1 MKTIFQDQ
9 SEGDVS
15 TLKVV
20 IAPHWSET
28 LWFRLLVAAG
38 LISIVLIYL
47 HRVRLKQKRI
57 QYELRLEH
65 ELFTVNME
73 RNKEVELRKE
83 REAFFTMAAHELRT
97 PLTLILSPLRELLS
111 KLHPH
116 IRFIVVCPSCLSMPK
131 DCIL

>member
-1 MKTIFQDQ
+1 MKEVLQGKRG
-9 SEGDVS
+9 GDVGGG
-15 TLKVV
+15 KVV

-97 PLTLILSPLRELLS
+97 PLTLILSPLR
-111 KLHPH
+111 
-116 IRFIVVCPSCLSMPK
+116 
-131 DCIL
+131 